1 MSRSPF
7 FRNLAR
13 AIRIARYCEEN
24 NISTS
29 EGVQQAT
36 ALEAC
41 AVARRASRREFLAN
55 MGKLA
60 VVGGIGPVAW
70 PLRHALATPPPG
82 PAVRVAIVGA
92 GLAGLACG
100 DELNNNGI
108 HATLYD
114 ASNRVGGRCFSL
126 GGFFPGQ
133 VAERGGEFIDNLHK
147 TLLGY
152 AKRFNL
158 TLEDVEKEA
167 RGEVFYFFNGQHFPE
182 SAVVDE
188 FRDLVAA
195 MRDDLRTVG
204 KPTADSHTD
213 ADAILDFT
221 NLREYLETRGAGEIA
236 RKAIEQAYIAEYGL
250 EIDEQS
256 CLIFLLFIH
265 ADRRS
270 KFRPFGV
277 FSDERY
283 HVIGGN
289 EQIVEGLR
297 NRLNGQIQLGMT
309 LVKVSKNASGDIELT
324 FENGSGTVNTKF
336 DAAVFAIPFSTLRE
350 VELDASLGLP
360 DWKKFAIEELR
371 YGTNAKMMVGF
382 DRRPWLAQGS
392 NGGSYSDLGHHQTT
406 WETNPTKA
414 TGLHAILTDYSGGD
428 RGADLDPKDV
438 QTEAESFLGDLNLVY
453 PGALAAAS
461 RPAGNLL
468 RVHLE
473 HWPSNPLVKGS
484 YTCNHPGYFTTIADN
499 EAKPVGNL
507 YFAGEH
513 TSSFYEFQGF
523 MEGAALSG
531 IRAAREILQD
541 IKVGALQ

>member
-1 MSRSPF
+1 
-7 FRNLAR
+7 
-13 AIRIARYCEEN
+13 
-24 NISTS
+24 
-29 EGVQQAT
+29 VQQAA

-60 VVGGIGPVAW
+60 VVGGIGSVTW
-70 PLRHALATPPPG
+70 PLRHALAAPPLG
-82 PAVRVAIVGA
+82 PDVRVAIVGA

-126 GGFFPGQ
+126 GGIFPGQ

-158 TLEDVEKEA
+158 ALEDVEKEPP
-167 RGEVFYFFNGQHFPE
+167 GEVFYFFNKQLFPE
-182 SAVVDE
+182 SAVVEE
-188 FRDLVAA
+188 FRDFVAA
-195 MRDDLRTVG
+195 MRDDLRKVG
-204 KPTADSHTD
+204 KPTADSHTA

-250 EIDEQS
+250 EIEEQS
-256 CLIFLLFIH
+256 CLSFLLFIH

-277 FSDERY
+277 FSDEHY

-309 LVKVSKNASGDIELT
+309 LVKALKHASGEIELT
-324 FENGSGTVNTKF
+324 FENGLSKTF
-336 DAAVFAIPFSTLRE
+336 DAVVFAIPFSTLRE

-392 NGGSYSDLGHHQTT
+392 NGASYSDLAHHQTT
-406 WETNPTKA
+406 WETNPTKV
-414 TGLHAILTDYSGGD
+414 TDLHAILTDYSGGN
-428 RGADLDPKDV
+428 RGASLDSKNV
-438 QTEAESFLGDLNLVY
+438 QTEAESFLTDLNRVY

-461 RPAGNLL
+461 RPAGSF

-473 HWPSNPLVKGS
+473 HWSSNPFVKGS

-499 EAKPVGNL
+499 EAKPIGNL

-531 IRAAREILQD
+531 IRVAREILQD

>member
-1 MSRSPF
+1 MSRSLS

-13 AIRIARYCEEN
+13 AIRIACYCEEN

-29 EGVQQAT
+29 EGLEHAAGREAHT
-36 ALEAC
+36 A
-41 AVARRASRREFLAN
+41 ARRASRREFLAN
-55 MGKLA
+55 TGKLA
-60 VVGGIGPVAW
+60 VVGAVGWVAS
-70 PLRHALATPPPG
+70 PLRFGLAGPPPG

-100 DELNNNGI
+100 DELNMNGI
-108 HATLYD
+108 KADLYD
-114 ASNRVGGRCFSL
+114 ANNRVGGRCFSL
-126 GGFFPGQ
+126 DGFFPGQ

-152 AKRFNL
+152 AKRFRL
-158 TLEDVEKEA
+158 ELEDVEKEPP
-167 RGEVFYFFNGQHFPE
+167 GEVFYFFNGQHFPE
-182 SAVVDE
+182 SAVVEE
-188 FRDLVAA
+188 FRDLVSA

-204 KPTADSHTD
+204 QPTADNHTD
-213 ADAILDFT
+213 AEVALDVT
-221 NLREYLETRGAGEIA
+221 NLRDYLATRGAGTIVS
-236 RKAIEQAYIAEYGL
+236 KAIEEAYIAEYGL
-250 EIDEQS
+250 EIDQQS
-256 CLIFLLFIH
+256 CLSFLLFIH

-283 HVIGGN
+283 HILGGN
-289 EQIVEGLR
+289 EQIVMGLR
-297 NRLNGQIQLGMT
+297 NRLEGQIQLGMR
-309 LVKVSKNASGDIELT
+309 LVRARKNARGEIELA
-324 FENGSGTVNTKF
+324 FKNGSRTVSTTY
-336 DAAVFAIPFSTLRE
+336 DAVVFAIPFSTLRE
-350 VELDASLGLP
+350 VELDVSLGLP
-360 DWKKFAIEELR
+360 AWKLFAISELR

-382 DRRPWLAQGS
+382 DGRPWLAQGS
-392 NGGSYSDLGHHQTT
+392 NGASYSDLPHHQTT

-414 TGLHAILTDYSGGD
+414 TDLHAVLTDYSGGN
-428 RGADLDPKDV
+428 RGASLNPQQVQMEAMLFLSDLDR
-438 QTEAESFLGDLNLVY
+438 VY

-461 RPAGNLL
+461 RPAGNL

-473 HWPSNPLVKGS
+473 HWPSNPFVQGS

-499 EAKPVGNL
+499 EAKPVGHL

-523 MEGAALSG
+523 MEGASLSG

-541 IKVGALQ
+541 LKVGALQ

>member
-1 MSRSPF
+1 MSRSPS

-13 AIRIARYCEEN
+13 AIRIARYCEEH

-29 EGVQQAT
+29 EGLQHVA
-36 ALEAC
+36 AVEAC
-41 AVARRASRREFLAN
+41 AAAQRTSRRKFLAN

-60 VVGGIGPVAW
+60 VVGGIGSVAW
-70 PLRHALATPPPG
+70 PLRHALAAPSPG
-82 PAVRVAIVGA
+82 PDVRVAIVGA
-92 GLAGLACG
+92 GLAGLTCG

-126 GGFFPGQ
+126 GGFFLGQ

-147 TLLGY
+147 TMLGY
-152 AKRFNL
+152 AQQFNL
-158 TLEDVEKEA
+158 TLEDVEKA
-167 RGEVFYFFNGQHFPE
+167 PGEVFYFFNGQHFSE
-182 SAVVDE
+182 SAVIDE

-204 KPTADSHTD
+204 QPTADSHTE
-213 ADAILDFT
+213 ADAILDST
-221 NLREYLETRGAGEIA
+221 NLREYLDTRDAGEIA

-250 EIDEQS
+250 EIDQQS
-256 CLIFLLFIH
+256 CLSFLLFIH

-283 HVIGGN
+283 HIIGGN
-289 EQIVEGLR
+289 EQIVKGLQD
-297 NRLNGQIQLGMT
+297 RLAGQIQLGMK
-309 LVKVSKNASGDIELT
+309 LVKARKNANGEIELT
-324 FENGSGTVNTKF
+324 FKNGSRTISTKY
-336 DAAVFAIPFSTLRE
+336 DAVVFALPFSTLRD
-350 VELDASLGLP
+350 VELDATLGLP
-360 DWKKFAIEELR
+360 TWKLFAITNLR

-382 DRRPWLAQGS
+382 DGRPWLAQGS
-392 NGGSYSDLGHHQTT
+392 NGGSYSDLAHHQTT
-406 WETNPTKA
+406 WETNPTNA
-414 TGLHAILTDYSGGD
+414 TAMHAVLTDYSGGN
-428 RGADLDPKDV
+428 RGASLNPQKVQQEAERFLSDLDR
-438 QTEAESFLGDLNLVY
+438 VY
-453 PGALAAAS
+453 PGSLAVAS
-461 RPAGNLL
+461 GSVKNRL
-468 RVHLE
+468 VHLE

-499 EAKPVGNL
+499 EAKPVKNL

-541 IKVGALQ
+541 LKVGTLQ

>member
-1 MSRSPF
+1 MSRSPS

-13 AIRIARYCEEN
+13 AIRIACYCEEN

-29 EGVQQAT
+29 EGLQQAA
-36 ALEAC
+36 ALEAG
-41 AVARRASRREFLAN
+41 AAARRINRREFLAN
-55 MGKLA
+55 MSKLA
-60 VVGGIGPVAW
+60 VVGGIGSVAW
-70 PLRHALATPPPG
+70 PLRHTLAAQQLGPG
-82 PAVRVAIVGA
+82 VRVAIVGA

-100 DELNNNGI
+100 DELKNNGI

-152 AKRFNL
+152 AKQFNL
-158 TLEDVEKEA
+158 ALEDVEKEPP
-167 RGEVFYFFNGQHFPE
+167 GEVFYFFNGQHFPE

-213 ADAILDFT
+213 ADTKLDFT
-221 NLREYLETRGAGEIA
+221 NLREYLDTRDAGSLVS
-236 RKAIEQAYIAEYGL
+236 KAIEEAYIAEYGL

-256 CLIFLLFIH
+256 CLSFLLFIH

-283 HVIGGN
+283 HIIGGN

-297 NRLNGQIQLGMT
+297 NRLNGQIQLGMR
-309 LVKVSKNASGDIELT
+309 LVKASKNGSGIKLT
-324 FENGSGTVNTKF
+324 FENGFSKTF
-336 DAAVFAIPFSTLRE
+336 DAVVFAIPFSTLRE
-350 VELDASLGLP
+350 VDLDTSLELPS
-360 DWKKFAIEELR
+360 WKLFAIEELR

-382 DRRPWLAQGS
+382 NRRPWLAQGS

-406 WETNPTKA
+406 WETNPTKS
-414 TGLHAILTDYSGGD
+414 TDMHAILTDYSGGN
-428 RGADLDPKDV
+428 RGFSLNLQPV
-438 QTEAESFLGDLNLVY
+438 QVQAELFLSALNLVY

-461 RPAGNLL
+461 GSKNNR

-473 HWPSNPLVKGS
+473 HWSSNPFVKGS

-531 IRAAREILQD
+531 IRAAREILHD

>member
-1 MSRSPF
+1 MSHSLS

-13 AIRIARYCEEN
+13 AIRIAWYCEEN

-29 EGVQQAT
+29 EGLEQSASIEAHT
-36 ALEAC
+36 A
-41 AVARRASRREFLAN
+41 ARRASRREFLAN
-55 MGKLA
+55 TGKLA
-60 VVGGIGPVAW
+60 VVGAVGWAAS
-70 PLRHALATPPPG
+70 PLRLGLAGPPPA

-100 DELNNNGI
+100 DELDMNGI
-108 HATLYD
+108 KADLYD
-114 ASNRVGGRCFSL
+114 ANNRVGGRCFSL
-126 GGFFPGQ
+126 DGFFPGQ

-152 AKRFNL
+152 AKRFRL
-158 TLEDVEKEA
+158 ELEDVEKEPP
-167 RGEVFYFFNGQHFPE
+167 GEVFYFFNGQHFPE
-182 SAVVDE
+182 SAVVEE
-188 FRDLVAA
+188 FRDLVSA

-204 KPTADSHTD
+204 HPTADNHTD
-213 ADAILDFT
+213 AEVALDMT
-221 NLREYLETRGAGEIA
+221 NLRAYLATRGAGTIVS
-236 RKAIEQAYIAEYGL
+236 KAIEEAYTAEYGL
-250 EIDEQS
+250 EIDQQS
-256 CLIFLLFIH
+256 CLSFLLFIH

-283 HVIGGN
+283 HIIGGN
-289 EQIVEGLR
+289 EQIVKGLR
-297 NRLNGQIQLGMT
+297 NRLEGQIRLGMR
-309 LVKVSKNASGDIELT
+309 LVRARKNARGEIELA
-324 FENGSGTVNTKF
+324 FQNGSRTVSTTY
-336 DAAVFAIPFSTLRE
+336 DAVVFAIPFSTLRE
-350 VELDASLGLP
+350 VELDVSLGLP
-360 DWKKFAIEELR
+360 AWKLFAISELR

-382 DRRPWLAQGS
+382 DDRPWLGQGS
-392 NGGSYSDLGHHQTT
+392 NGASYSDLPHHQTT

-414 TGLHAILTDYSGGD
+414 TDLHAVLTDYSGGD
-428 RGADLDPKDV
+428 RGASLNPQQV
-438 QTEAESFLGDLNLVY
+438 QMEAMLFLGDLERIY

-461 RPAGNLL
+461 RPAGNL

-473 HWPSNPLVKGS
+473 HWPSNPFVKGS

-523 MEGAALSG
+523 MEGAGLSG
-531 IRAAREILQD
+531 IRAAREILRD

>member
-1 MSRSPF
+1 MSCSPS

-13 AIRIARYCEEN
+13 AIRIARYCEEK

-29 EGVQQAT
+29 EGVQQAA
-36 ALEAC
+36 ALEAG
-41 AVARRASRREFLAN
+41 AAAWRASRREFLAN

-60 VVGGIGPVAW
+60 VVGGIGSVAW
-70 PLRHALATPPPG
+70 PLRHALAAPPLG
-82 PAVRVAIVGA
+82 PEVRVAIVGA
-92 GLAGLACG
+92 GLAGLTCG
-100 DELNNNGI
+100 DELNSNGI

-158 TLEDVEKEA
+158 ALEDVEKVP
-167 RGEVFYFFNGQHFPE
+167 GEVIYFFNGQLFPE

-204 KPTADSHTD
+204 TPTADSHTD

-221 NLREYLETRGAGEIA
+221 SLREYLDTRDAGGIVS
-236 RKAIEQAYIAEYGL
+236 KAIEQAYIAEYGL
-250 EIDEQS
+250 EIDQQS
-256 CLIFLLFIH
+256 CLSFLLFIH

-297 NRLNGQIQLGMT
+297 NRLKGQIQLGMK
-309 LVKVSKNASGDIELT
+309 LVKASKNASGEIELI
-324 FENGSGTVNTKF
+324 FKNGSRSVSTRY
-336 DAAVFAIPFSTLRE
+336 DAIVFALPFSTLRD

-360 DWKKFAIEELR
+360 TWKLFAINELR

-382 DRRPWLAQGS
+382 DGRPWLAQGS
-392 NGGSYSDLGHHQTT
+392 NGGSYSDLAHHQTT

-414 TGLHAILTDYSGGD
+414 TALHSVLTDYSGGS
-428 RGADLDPKDV
+428 RGASLNPQQV
-438 QTEAESFLGDLNLVY
+438 QKEAGLFLGDLDRVY

-461 RPAGNLL
+461 GSVGSF

-484 YTCNHPGYFTTIADN
+484 YMCNHPGYFTTIADN

-541 IKVGALQ
+541 LKVGVLQ